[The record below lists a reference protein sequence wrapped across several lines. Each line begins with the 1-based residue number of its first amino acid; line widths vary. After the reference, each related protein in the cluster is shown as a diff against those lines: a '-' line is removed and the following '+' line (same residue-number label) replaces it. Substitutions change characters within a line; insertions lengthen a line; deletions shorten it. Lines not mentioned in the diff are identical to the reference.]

1 MRIYNTLTRKI
12 EEFIPYEENKVK
24 MYTCGPTVY
33 NYAHIGNLRT
43 YIFEDVLEKSLKYLG
58 YDVTRCMNIT
68 DVGHLTSDS
77 DSGDDKMVKSAK
89 EAHKSVL
96 DIAKFYTD
104 AFKKDTEALNIKWP
118 DIVSPATENIDMY
131 FKMITKL
138 LEEGY
143 AYEAGGNIYF
153 DTSKLKDY
161 YQLTNHKVDE
171 MVVGVRE
178 GVEEDSNKRNQADFV
193 LWFTKSKFDSQE
205 LKWESPWGVGYPGWH
220 IECSGISISNL
231 GEYLD
236 IHCGGVDNIFPH
248 HTNEIA
254 QSEAYLGHP
263 WCKYFVHGEHL
274 NVENGKMSKSQGN
287 FLTLSVL
294 KEKGFDPLA
303 YRYLCLT
310 SHYRKQLVFSFDI
323 LENASQSYQK
333 LKNKVSHLERTN
345 SYDTK
350 IYEAYDEKFK
360 NFIADDLAT
369 ANALTLVYDLLKS
382 DVDESTKYHLIQSW
396 DQVFS
401 LGLCELKEID
411 KDFENYILK
420 KIEERRISKLNK
432 NFALADSIRD
442 ELFSK
447 GVLLKDGREGTTYE
461 IL

>member
-43 YIFEDVLEKSLKYLG
+43 YIFEDVLEKSLRYLG

-96 DIAKFYTD
+96 DIAKYYTD

-138 LEEGY
+138 LEDGY

-350 IYEAYDEKFK
+350 VFEEYDEKFK

-420 KIEERRISKLNK
+420 KIEERRTSKLNK